1 MNCNLT
7 IFIEIV
13 EKNSGKLAVWVH
25 LCSRYQSI
33 AQLTWGNNM
42 WLAKQQQE
50 GRENP
55 CTGGKCQSYQNAVFC
70 KMHPL
75 VVFFFLLLLFLRNFI
90 LHINMSLCLV
100 TQLFE
105 EFEKNPSML
114 RWFYFSYCTF
124 SIDLDFFRTDCNRM
138 FDFTLQ
144 VLDLIIHSIKTFFP
158 VFLHL
163 MLD

>member
-75 VVFFFLLLLFLRNFI
+75 VDFFFLLLLFLRNFI

-105 EFEKNPSML
+105 EFGKNPFYAQVVL
-114 RWFYFSYCTF
+114 FFILHIFYWFRFFSNW
-124 SIDLDFFRTDCNRM
+124 L
-138 FDFTLQ
+138 
-144 VLDLIIHSIKTFFP
+144 
-158 VFLHL
+158 
-163 MLD
+163 

>member
-1 MNCNLT
+1 MNCNLI
-7 IFIEIV
+7 IFIKIV
-13 EKNSGKLAVWVH
+13 ETNSGKLAVWVH

-75 VVFFFLLLLFLRNFI
+75 VDFFFLFLLLFLRNFI

-105 EFEKNPSML
+105 EFEKKSFHVQVVL
-114 RWFYFSYCTF
+114 FFILHIFYWFR
-124 SIDLDFFRTDCNRM
+124 FFPADWM

-144 VLDLIIHSIKTFFP
+144 VLDLI
-158 VFLHL
+158 LHYAL
-163 MLD
+163 

>member
-1 MNCNLT
+1 MKGKLRNKITYFVNCNLT

-13 EKNSGKLAVWVH
+13 ETNSGKLAVWVH

-75 VVFFFLLLLFLRNFI
+75 VDFFFLLLLFLRNFI

-105 EFEKNPSML
+105 EFEKKILPCSGGFIFHIAHFL
-114 RWFYFSYCTF
+114 
-124 SIDLDFFRTDCNRM
+124 
-138 FDFTLQ
+138 
-144 VLDLIIHSIKTFFP
+144 LI
-158 VFLHL
+158 
-163 MLD
+163 

>member
-1 MNCNLT
+1 MSKKSCPILT
-7 IFIEIV
+7 AGRFIKIV
-13 EKNSGKLAVWVH
+13 ETNSGKLAVWVH

-75 VVFFFLLLLFLRNFI
+75 VDFFSSFVIISAQFHFA
-90 LHINMSLCLV
+90 HQYV
-100 TQLFE
+100 TVLSDTVVWRVWK
-105 EFEKNPSML
+105 KNPSML

-124 SIDLDFFRTDCNRM
+124 SIDIDFFRADWM

-144 VLDLIIHSIKTFFP
+144 VLDLIIHSIP
-158 VFLHL
+158 VV
-163 MLD
+163 

>member
-1 MNCNLT
+1 
-7 IFIEIV
+7 
-13 EKNSGKLAVWVH
+13 
-25 LCSRYQSI
+25 
-33 AQLTWGNNM
+33 M

-75 VVFFFLLLLFLRNFI
+75 VDFFPIFLLLFLRNFI

-124 SIDLDFFRTDCNRM
+124 SIDLDFFRADSM

-144 VLDLIIHSIKTFFP
+144 VLDLIINSIKNIFTVFFFITRGYFHP
-158 VFLHL
+158 G
-163 MLD
+163 

>member
-1 MNCNLT
+1 MNCNLI
-7 IFIEIV
+7 IFIKIV
-13 EKNSGKLAVWVH
+13 ETNSGKLAVWVH

-75 VVFFFLLLLFLRNFI
+75 VDFFSFFVIISAQFHFAHQYVTVLSDTVVWRVWKKILPWPGGLFFI
-90 LHINMSLCLV
+90 LHIFYWFRFFSSWLNV
-100 TQLFE
+100 
-105 EFEKNPSML
+105 
-114 RWFYFSYCTF
+114 WFYLTSFGSHY
-124 SIDLDFFRTDCNRM
+124 
-138 FDFTLQ
+138 
-144 VLDLIIHSIKTFFP
+144 K
-158 VFLHL
+158 
-163 MLD
+163 